1 MVKFVYSRPMLPRA
15 VWRVVFAKFPFIGR
29 INRQLKLRGCRWMDF
44 GLGIQIFN
52 SRMSCFSREGEM
64 SCGDYSINDT
74 ATGAATAMRYEE

>member
-1 MVKFVYSRPMLPRA
+1 
-15 VWRVVFAKFPFIGR
+15 
-29 INRQLKLRGCRWMDF
+29 MDF